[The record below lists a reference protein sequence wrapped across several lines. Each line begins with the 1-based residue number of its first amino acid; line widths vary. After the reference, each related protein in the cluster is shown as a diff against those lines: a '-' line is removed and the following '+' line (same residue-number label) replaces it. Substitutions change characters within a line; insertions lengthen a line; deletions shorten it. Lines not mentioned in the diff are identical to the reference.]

1 MPSNTAN
8 RTTENRSQNP
18 PVFPPEKLY
27 YLARGFPFNRLT
39 ISQLKGILATH
50 EAAIPSGSKAQTVQ
64 ACEKYVAGN
73 RGGILRKWT
82 AEGEKLNISVG
93 ETWVGES
100 NDIEG
105 EDERLEGGAAFE
117 IEMLEPENEL
127 TNALMG
133 EEWYYLAP
141 GFDVGILKK
150 SDMQEIVER
159 HRLRAQGADT
169 KKKLITVW
177 EQQVNAVR
185 NHFVSTHRR
194 AIAGEGKAPQQ
205 AMSDVKAGLTNGSSK
220 GKGRT
225 DVEAG
230 LTNGSSKGKGRT
242 DVVES
247 PRGVDAIGETRVDD
261 DESDVQSEHE
271 VGMLYH
277 TPH

>member
-1 MPSNTAN
+1 MPSNTAD

-50 EAAIPSGSKAQTVQ
+50 EVAIPSGSKAQTVQ

-82 AEGEKLNISVG
+82 AKGEKLNISVG

-127 TNALMG
+127 TNALTG

-169 KKKLITVW
+169 KKKLVALW

-185 NHFVSTHRR
+185 NNFVSTHRR

-205 AMSDVKAGLTNGSSK
+205 AMSGVKAGLTNGSS
-220 GKGRT
+220 
-225 DVEAG
+225 EE
-230 LTNGSSKGKGRT
+230 KGRT

-277 TPH
+277 TPL